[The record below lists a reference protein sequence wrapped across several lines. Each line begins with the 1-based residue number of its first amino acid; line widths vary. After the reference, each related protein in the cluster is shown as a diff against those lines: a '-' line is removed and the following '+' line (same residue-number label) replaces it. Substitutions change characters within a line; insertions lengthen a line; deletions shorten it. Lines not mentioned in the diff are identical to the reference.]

1 LFAILLVRPQT
12 EQLSFRLIT
21 VSTEAKATELRAR
34 ILAGESFETV
44 AKENST
50 DPSAPAGGFVGTFA
64 LADLRSEFRA
74 VLSRLPPGQIS
85 SVGRIGNEFFLLEA
99 VDPAEV
105 EWMTENAAAAE
116 ALKRG
121 RYAEATVSFSKAVQ
135 VAEKFGADD
144 DRLAESL
151 NGLVQAYELQED
163 FANAGSIYRR
173 ILSIR
178 WSPASKKGNTAIAG
192 LVDTFSELLSLANF
206 KGSEFENALKR
217 YQNALD
223 QTPASEPLYLAMSSI
238 LVKAELT
245 SEANDLMQRAVR
257 AFPGSR
263 RVRYKEAEMYRDLGK
278 MRKAL
283 EVFQEA
289 SQVKAPTSMTR
300 ELDSLQL
307 SFIYQRMGGIDTDLT
322 EFDAAIAAYQ
332 KALEISPKNA
342 DARIA
347 LGDAYLRR
355 NEPTKARAEY
365 TSVMSAYPDRA
376 LPLYRFADACLRT
389 QDFAEAAAAAE
400 RALKIDPKER
410 KARYVR
416 GLALMRLGRTE
427 EGQKELEEY
436 SKQEEQAQTE
446 LNNQRDVIVSNR
458 GAAALVLDGRGRDA
472 IAMYQSSLKAH
483 PDSSSLRLNYAVA
496 LSQMGRHQE
505 AVANL
510 KTMLDGGIGDDFLV
524 YRILAREY
532 ERLND
537 KRTSQKYDA
546 LYIHKIDTAME
557 EELR

>member
-1 LFAILLVRPQT
+1 
-12 EQLSFRLIT
+12 LSFRLIT
-21 VSTEAKATELRAR
+21 VSTEAKAAELRAR

-50 DPSAPAGGFVGTFA
+50 DPTAPAGGFAGTFA
-64 LADLRSEFRA
+64 PADLRPELRA
-74 VLSRLPPGQIS
+74 ALSGLPPGQIS
-85 SVGRIGNEFFLLEA
+85 GVGRIGNEFFLLEVVA
-99 VDPAEV
+99 PSEV
-105 EWMTENAAAAE
+105 EWITENSEAAAALKNGHYPE
-116 ALKRG
+116 AVG
-121 RYAEATVSFSKAVQ
+121 SFSKAVQ
-135 VAEKFGADD
+135 IAEKFGADD

-163 FANAGSIYRR
+163 FVNAGSVYRR

-178 WSPASKKGNTAIAG
+178 WSPASSKGNTAISG
-192 LVDTFSELLSLANF
+192 LVDTFSEFLSLANF
-206 KGSEFENALKR
+206 KGPQFESALKK

-238 LVKAELT
+238 LVKEELMAE
-245 SEANDLMQRAVR
+245 ADDVMQRAVR

-263 RVRYKEAEMYRDLGK
+263 RARYKEAEMYRDSGK

-289 SQVKAPTSMTR
+289 SRIKAPASMTP
-300 ELDSLQL
+300 ELDSQQL
-307 SFIYQRMGGIDTDLT
+307 SFIYQRIGGINTDLT

-355 NEPTKARAEY
+355 NEPAKARAEY

-376 LPLYRFADACLRT
+376 LPLYRFADACLRME
-389 QDFAEAAAAAE
+389 DFGEAASAAE
-400 RALKIDPKER
+400 KALKIDPQER

-436 SKQEEQAQTE
+436 SKEEVQAQTE
-446 LNNQRDVIVSNR
+446 LNDQRDVIVSNR
-458 GAAALVLDGRGRDA
+458 GAASLILNGRGENA
-472 IAMYQSSLKAH
+472 IAMYQSSLKMH
-483 PDSSSLRLNYAVA
+483 PDSSSLRLNYALA
-496 LSQMGRHQE
+496 LSQLGRHQE
-505 AVANL
+505 AVAIL

-537 KRTSQKYDA
+537 KKASQKYDA